1 MPRQVG
7 QWLAVIMVL
16 AIASTYLS
24 WNEKDTAAAT
34 AYTLLFSTSSDRS
47 NAQPLQGQNVYGNV
61 YVFTSPDT
69 NVSTVSFYIDDPN
82 IINSPYRVEKTA
94 PYDLNGGTISAASPY
109 NTLLLADGQHSI
121 IAVIKLIDGSAQKIT
136 ANFSVINAAPQLQFN
151 TTSVVWSVGSGGTA
165 AKQVSLTGGSPPA
178 SYTLSHSSSWLNV
191 QPSSGTT
198 PANITLTATTQGLQ
212 PGIYT
217 DTLLASAPNYKPA
230 SLRVTIT
237 VGEQIHLSWTGD
249 PSRSMTIIWRTLDAS
264 IPSLVQYRQ
273 AGSNTWQEASG
284 TLRASG
290 TSGTLHEVTLSALS
304 PSTSYE
310 YRVMLD
316 GSTWS
321 RIYTTHTAPPRGPAD
336 LDVIYVADT
345 GLIGREDGLASGTQ
359 QVIDE
364 IARMHPDL
372 VLLGG
377 DYAYY
382 NTDKRF
388 GSLDNTIDAW
398 FNQMQRI
405 GAEIPMMPT
414 YGNHETLL
422 GEGYSSWSARFA
434 TPQGYDNRK
443 NYSFDIGDVHF
454 VSIYSIEN
462 SKGLS
467 SGQLQWIEQ
476 DILAAKAAG
485 QRWIVPF
492 YHVSPFADG
501 RNHPS
506 NLELRSQLGPLF
518 ERLGVKIAVSS
529 HDQAYERTY
538 PLVNVP
544 SSNTPTST
552 ARDCYTMSDG
562 VTWVKSSPGGKE
574 SNKNG
579 SFSQFATNPP
589 PAWTAYRDNT
599 MHHFL
604 RIRFSASGI
613 MRVEGY
619 GVRGDGSP
627 PVLQDSFTYTTGNC
641 GSTGPETTITAG
653 PSGTTN
659 QASATFQFSSSEE
672 NSSFLCS
679 LDGLAFSPCSSPVTY
694 SDLQD
699 GSHTFQ
705 VKAVDQAGNQD
716 PSPASRTWTIDA
728 TPPTITGTTP
738 VTGANEVPT
747 NTKVSIVLSERADP
761 TSINGS
767 TFYLMKAGSSLP
779 VPAQVSYDD
788 ALKIATLQ
796 PDAPLEA
803 GSTYTARATGDI
815 RDLAGNRLPSDY
827 SWTFTVSS
835 NAPANGLL
843 GEYFNNSDL
852 TNLALTRVD
861 PAVDFN
867 WDYGSPDPSIDPDT
881 YSVRWTGMVKADR
894 SETYTFYTRSN
905 DGVRLWVNGKLLIN
919 NWTNHAE
926 TENKGGISLTAGTWY
941 QIRLEYYEGTGRS
954 VIRLLYSSP
963 STPKQVIPSDHLR
976 TP

>member
-1 MPRQVG
+1 MLIAVM
-7 QWLAVIMVL
+7 LAL
-16 AIASTYLS
+16 ASAYIAGGGSGTLSATTYV
-24 WNEKDTAAAT
+24 
-34 AYTLLFSTSSDRS
+34 LLFSSSSDRS
-47 NAQPLQGQNVYGNV
+47 NAQPLQGQSVYGNT
-61 YVFTSPDT
+61 YIFTSPSDG
-69 NVSTVSFYIDDPN
+69 VSTVSFYIDDPDALGT
-82 IINSPYRVEKTA
+82 PYRVEKTA
-94 PYDLNGGTISAASPY
+94 PYDLNGGTVSTASPY
-109 NTLLLADGQHSI
+109 NTTLLADGQHSVT
-121 IAVIKLIDGSAQKIT
+121 ALIKLSNGSTQKIT
-136 ANFSVINAAPQLQFN
+136 ATFNVINSAPQLQFDR
-151 TTSVVWSVGSGGTA
+151 SAVVWSVGSGGTA
-165 AKQVSLTGGSPPA
+165 TQQVALTGGNPPA
-178 SYTLSHSSSWLNV
+178 SYTLSYDASWLSL
-191 QPSSGTT
+191 QPTTGTT
-198 PANITLTATTQGLQ
+198 PANITLAANTQGLQ

-217 DTLLASAPNYKPA
+217 STVLATAPNYKPA

-249 PSRSMTIIWRTLDAS
+249 PSRTLTIVWRTFDTS

-273 AGSNTWQEASG
+273 AGTTTWQQASG
-284 TLRASG
+284 SLRASG
-290 TSGTLHEVTLSALS
+290 TRGTLHEVTLSSLT

-321 RIYTTHTAPPRGPAD
+321 ETYTTHTAPPKGPAD

-364 IARMHPDL
+364 IARMHPNL

-382 NTDKRF
+382 STDKRF
-388 GSLDNTIDAW
+388 GSLDNSIDAW

-405 GAEIPMMPT
+405 GAKIPVMPT

-422 GEGYSSWSARFA
+422 GEGYSYWAARFA
-434 TPQGYDNRK
+434 TPNGYSNRQ
-443 NYSFDIGDVHF
+443 NYSFDIGDIHF
-454 VSIYSIEN
+454 VSIYAVEN

-467 SGQLQWIEQ
+467 DGQLQWIEQ

-506 NLELRSQLGPLF
+506 NLALRAQLGPLF

-538 PLVNVP
+538 PLVDVP
-544 SSNTPTST
+544 NSNTPTST
-552 ARDCYTMSDG
+552 AKDCYTMSDG
-562 VTWVKSSPGGKE
+562 VTWVKSSPGGKA

-579 SFSQFATNPP
+579 SFSQFGTNPP
-589 PAWTAYRDNT
+589 PSWTAYRDNT

-604 RIRFSASGI
+604 RIRFSADGT

-627 PVLQDSFTYTTGNC
+627 PVLQDSFMYTTGSC
-641 GSTGPETTITAG
+641 GSAGPETTITAG
-653 PSGTTN
+653 PTGLTN
-659 QASATFQFSSSEE
+659 QTSATFQFTSSEN
-672 NSSFLCS
+672 NSTFLCS
-679 LDGLAFSPCSSPVTY
+679 LDGSPFSPCSSPVAY
-694 SDLQD
+694 SGLQD
-699 GSHTFQ
+699 GNHTFQ

-716 PSPASRTWTIDA
+716 PSPASRAWTIDT
-728 TPPTITGTTP
+728 TPPAITGTTP
-738 VTGANEVPT
+738 VNGANEVPT
-747 NTKVSIVLSERADP
+747 NTKVSVALSERADP
-761 TSINGS
+761 ASINGS
-767 TFYLMKAGSSLP
+767 TFYLTKSGSSLP

-788 ALKIATLQ
+788 ALKIAALQ

-815 RDLAGNRLPSDY
+815 RDLAGNGLGADY
-827 SWTFTVSS
+827 SWAFTVSS
-835 NAPANGLL
+835 NPSAGGLL

-852 TNLALTRVD
+852 TDLVLTRVD
-861 PAVDFN
+861 PVVDFN

-905 DGVRLWVNGKLLIN
+905 DGVRLWVNGKLLVN

-926 TENKGGISLTAGTWY
+926 TENKGSISLTAGTWY

-954 VIRLLYSSP
+954 IIRLLYSSP
-963 STPKQVIPSDHLR
+963 STPKQIIPSDHLR